1 MSRNRSNL
9 RQPQKVNDSGEEESA
24 DEFDEIAATSWKN
37 ECNQLESSSPPES
50 PEYLDEYLEPDDQL
64 EESETNS
71 LQEPEPLDL
80 AVKPDSTIDKE
91 AVENHRRIYR
101 QLGIHIP
108 ESPTKHP
115 LLGYRFVVKLFLAT
129 DCSSMY
135 FLKWSANG
143 RELEVDYQGMQE
155 HLSSGCSIFHSRN
168 TLQFTGTLL
177 AHGFER
183 VWSKDVRKPA
193 VHPASILL
201 IYRNPNFVKGHLQ
214 KLQKLA
220 QEFEKLDE
228 LASAETEETLNPKHA
243 HIARMIQRGDLCST
257 SYTCRSA
264 LQVARCHFQT
274 LLGHQ
279 ADLGVLKDR
288 NRHDVFNKHIMTQ
301 LNVKRGRSSFNN
313 APVDLA
319 PSKVPFAKFVKPH
332 ESVINIGIGQAPDY
346 AGYYG
351 KVELSKVNDFFSEY
365 LPRYGSKITGYK
377 DIVMDAT
384 NKSIG
389 FQQNLPIGM
398 NYSDDEDDV
407 LPPLASD
414 LDLDFMPS
422 TSAAAKLKSSGRK
435 VVEDSDLEQ
444 AMQELCGGSNLNE
457 EEELP
462 QTSSS
467 TRFKAKPKPR
477 AKAKPTKR
485 QAKTLPS
492 SSSEG
497 EDFQADEEEFKSR
510 KPKNVKFKTRD
521 DDNSYAAE
529 VQTDSEEQV
538 IEETSDAKAKDMPYD
553 EWEEEEED
561 EDEEED
567 EKEDEG
573 EGEDEKEDEGE
584 GEEEEEEEDYLDED
598 DEDYIDKNIQHRNAP
613 EPPKIRRYDLRNSK
627 RNAL

>member
-1 MSRNRSNL
+1 MSRNRSHL
-9 RQPQKVNDSGEEESA
+9 RQPQKVHESAEEESA
-24 DEFDEIAATSWKN
+24 DEYDEIAATSWKN
-37 ECNQLESSSPPES
+37 ECKQLESSSPPES
-50 PEYLDEYLEPDDQL
+50 PEYLDFLEPEDPL
-64 EESETNS
+64 EDSETNP

-80 AVKPDSTIDKE
+80 AVKPDCTINKE

-108 ESPTKHP
+108 ESPPKHP

-129 DCSSMY
+129 DCSSMH
-135 FLKWSANG
+135 FLKWSASG

-193 VHPASILL
+193 VRPTSILL
-201 IYRNPNFVKGHLQ
+201 IYRNPNFVKGQLQ

-220 QEFEKLDE
+220 QECAKVEE
-228 LASAETEETLNPKHA
+228 LSSAQTEAETRHPNHA
-243 HIARMIQRGDLCST
+243 HIARMSRHGDLCST
-257 SYTCRSA
+257 AYTCRSA
-264 LQVARCHFQT
+264 LQVARCHFHT

-288 NRHDVFNKHIMTQ
+288 NSHDVFNKHIMTQ

-319 PSKVPFAKFVKPH
+319 PSKVSFAKFVKPH

-435 VVEDSDLEQ
+435 LVEDSDLEQ
-444 AMQELCGGSNLNE
+444 AMQELCGGSNLIE

-462 QTSSS
+462 QTSST

-477 AKAKPTKR
+477 AKTKTTKR
-485 QAKTLPS
+485 QAKPLHS

-497 EDFQADEEEFKSR
+497 EDYKADEEEFKSR
-510 KPKNVKFKTRD
+510 KPKNVKFKGNSRD
-521 DDNSYAAE
+521 DHNSYAAE
-529 VQTDSEEQV
+529 VQTDSEEQL
-538 IEETSDAKAKDMPYD
+538 IEEASDVKAKNMPYD
-553 EWEEEEED
+553 DEEEEEQ
-561 EDEEED
+561 EEE
-567 EKEDEG
+567 
-573 EGEDEKEDEGE
+573 
-584 GEEEEEEEDYLDED
+584 EEEEEEEDYLDED
-598 DEDYIDKNIQHRNAP
+598 DEDYIDRNIQHRNAP
-613 EPPKIRRYDLRNSK
+613 EPPKSRRYDLRNPK